1 VRTETIARNYAE
13 ALFDLGQ
20 KSGQGERYADL
31 LDAVAAAIET
41 TPKVQSVLMSPRV
54 PKSEKARF
62 LGDALKSVPR
72 EFVLWLQAV
81 VKRGRQGLLREIATE
96 YLALLDAQLNRIRA
110 SVTLARKP
118 DEKLQKL
125 IEERLS
131 RQLKKQVIAAYL
143 VDPEILGGAIV
154 RVEDRVLDGSV
165 RRRMTKLRRQLLMR

>member
-1 VRTETIARNYAE
+1 LRTETIARNYAE
-13 ALFDLGQ
+13 ALFELGQ
-20 KSGQGERYADL
+20 KSGQPERYADL

-41 TPKVQSVLMSPRV
+41 TPEVKAVLMSPRV
-54 PKSEKARF
+54 PKSEKARL
-62 LGDALKSVPR
+62 LGEALQSTPR

-81 VKRGRQGLLREIATE
+81 VKRRRQGILREIASE
-96 YLALLDAQLNRIRA
+96 FVVLLDAKLNRIRA
-110 SVTLARKP
+110 SVTLAREP
-118 DEKLQKL
+118 DDKLRRV

-143 VDPEILGGAIV
+143 VDPEILGGAVV